1 MTLPYVH
8 EFAEMLPVTLP
19 AKALSN
25 VLQRNVGF
33 SHPSVQIG
41 LVVNLAWI
49 CLTIIFICISAKF
62 KRFI

>member
-41 LVVNLAWI
+41 LIVTLVWI
-49 CLTIIFICISAKF
+49 FMTTIFICIAAKF